1 MLKELLDSKKDIQEV
16 FTGELFF
23 KDTKLLDSRGVGVLN
38 FALDGVNPDT
48 EIEQARQATE
58 AFLAKKLD

>member
-1 MLKELLDSKKDIQEV
+1 MKELLDSKKDIQEV

-23 KDTKLLDSRGVGVLN
+23 EDTKLLDSRGVGVLN

-48 EIEQARQATE
+48 EI
-58 AFLAKKLD
+58 